1 MKSCLQLSLLGIGLS
16 LVFSIVDG
24 FGVASSQSFGAD
36 TASRVL
42 NNKSMDLTG
51 NVANLII
58 LIPNEGHESPEM
70 PEEQRL
76 INQPYV
82 PQNVVVNTGTN
93 VVWFNGDVDH
103 DHKITLVDENS
114 SPVFESGE
122 FKFNT
127 LSKPLLLNDT
137 GKFSYSE
144 SDVSQDDPKF
154 VMEGTITTVYNNI
167 SQSGKAETNNSSNG
181 NYDTVTLLMVPAKDV
196 EEHVSNL
203 QNQGLGIVSQYT
215 FKDLRGGQKGT
226 GPEQTL
232 LVLGSKEKSLDNLLL
247 ILEELTPKL
256 PYN

>member
-42 NNKSMDLTG
+42 NNKSMDLKG

-93 VVWFNGDVDH
+93 VIWFNGDVDH

-114 SPVFESGE
+114 NPVFESGE

-137 GKFSYSE
+137 DKFSYSE

-154 VMEGTITTVYNNI
+154 VMEGSITITNGDVPLNSNVNMTV
-167 SQSGKAETNNSSNG
+167 SESPF
-181 NYDTVTLLMVPAKDV
+181 DTMLVLMVPTNDIKKHMMTLVDNKV
-196 EEHVSNL
+196 NIIDIYS
-203 QNQGLGIVSQYT
+203 
-215 FKDLRGGQKGT
+215 FKDLRETGGG
-226 GPEQTL
+226 GANQTL
-232 LVLGSKEKSLDNLLL
+232 LVLGTNDPLDETISVLKKITSTLS
-247 ILEELTPKL
+247 
-256 PYN
+256 YS

>member
-1 MKSCLQLSLLGIGLS
+1 MKSCFQLSLLGIGLS

-24 FGVASSQSFGAD
+24 FGVAISQSFGPD

-93 VVWFNGDVDH
+93 VIWFNGDVDH

-114 SPVFESGE
+114 NPVFESGE

-137 GKFSYSE
+137 DKFSYSE
-144 SDVSQDDPKF
+144 SDVSQDVPSF
-154 VMEGTITTVYNNI
+154 VMEGTVTRKNI
-167 SQSGKAETNNSSNG
+167 MQIKAADPLDGNKGGLPEYIINPKNIQIKRVSGVN
-181 NYDTVTLLMVPAKDV
+181 P
-196 EEHVSNL
+196 
-203 QNQGLGIVSQYT
+203 Q
-215 FKDLRGGQKGT
+215 F
-226 GPEQTL
+226 
-232 LVLGSKEKSLDNLLL
+232 
-247 ILEELTPKL
+247 
-256 PYN
+256 